1 MENLIDELKKE
12 HLQIAVTLNKVN
24 TFGIYSAEGQSLLL
38 ESKNSLLSHLHRE
51 DLEIYPTLEGA
62 AHNDPQLRRTLD
74 VFAKDM
80 DSISKT
86 ALEFFEKYSLGGSGL
101 EFARDFGRLFSTL
114 QMRIGREERILYE
127 EYLKLHNQ
135 Q

>member
-1 MENLIDELKKE
+1 MGNLIDELKNE
-12 HLQIAVTLNKVN
+12 HLQIAGTLNKVN
-24 TFGIYSAEGQSLLL
+24 TLGIYSAEGQSLLL

-51 DLEIYPTLEGA
+51 DLEIYPTLEEA

-80 DSISKT
+80 DSISKM
-86 ALEFFEKYSLGGSGL
+86 ALEFFEKYSSGGSGL
-101 EFARDFGRLFSTL
+101 EFARDFGRLFSTI

-127 EYLKLHNQ
+127 EYLKLQ
-135 Q
+135 EQ